1 MKIIN
6 QIKEAWKKLRRLPTA
21 ERFALA
27 PVWIQ
32 LVAIFISSAAIIF
45 LMSPFLG
52 NLANSYKIFTDPA
65 YFADVVGPVQVVAGL
80 IQVLLGMMLF
90 SFIISVLSAALV
102 KYIESIRS
110 GSLAFRRGGHMIFVN
125 YNVKLPLILDQLDIR
140 AKDRGVTEEI
150 VLLFSDIG
158 TVANFR
164 DQIDSKRWKNL
175 DIFIRQGDLMNFKT
189 FERISVFEALSLV
202 ILLPDGTPNHFLA
215 DNINLK
221 VLTTLVNNQ
230 QYRQHLEERRAS
242 KKPIKCSIEL
252 SNNADSRVI
261 AQRMSQSLFTVIT
274 PGDVIGSILARG
286 KVDIVYY
293 KVFFEVMAFDGSTIH
308 FVNPQVFG
316 VELVGKSFEELYF
329 GFEGGTLLG
338 YSGINQAGEY
348 RMRLC
353 PFGQDLTSSDWLL
366 FLTTKVN
373 RIVFRPSDD
382 SFKLEKLDVII
393 PPTESVAKQICVI
406 GNHNPLG
413 NIDDFI
419 DVQSMRALEEAHFVF
434 DNLEEYFTDKFLQ
447 RLKSSNFENIVVNLD
462 DETGFRLTM
471 WLVSKE
477 GTSDEFLK
485 KLVTILGDPVTENL
499 LSHYHLKFNTV
510 LSHKLS
516 ARYIA
521 QISFQKNLDRLFEEL
536 AFPAG
541 VEFNL
546 LEIGKHIPLGLVKD
560 RKGLTR
566 LLAGQQLIYL
576 GIVDEDKNV
585 YFESSN
591 FAAAKQIL
599 VLSQGGSENPGLAQN
614 TIQESV
620 VTEQKSTEK

>member
-1 MKIIN
+1 MKILD
-6 QIKEAWKKLRRLPTA
+6 QIKGAWKKLRRLPTA

-27 PVWIQ
+27 PVWVQ
-32 LVAIFISSAAIIF
+32 LVAIFITSAVLIF
-45 LMSPFLG
+45 MMAPFLSLR
-52 NLANSYKIFTDPA
+52 LAYMIFADPA
-65 YFADVVGPVQVVAGL
+65 YYSEAKGPLQLVVGL
-80 IQVLLGMMLF
+80 LQVLLGMVLF

-102 KYIESIRS
+102 KYIENIRS
-110 GSLAFRRGGHMIFVN
+110 GSLGFVRSGHMIFVN

-140 AKDRGVTEEI
+140 AKERSATEEI
-150 VLLFSDIG
+150 VLLFSDID

-164 DQIDSKRWKNL
+164 NQMDPKRWKNL
-175 DIFIRQGDLMNFKT
+175 DIFVRQGDLMNFKT

-202 ILLPDGTPNHFLA
+202 ILLPDGAQSHFFA

-221 VLTTLVNNQ
+221 ILTTLVNNQ
-230 QYRQHLEERRAS
+230 QYRKHLEERKAS
-242 KKPIKCSIEL
+242 RKPVKCSIEL

-261 AQRMSQSLFTVIT
+261 AQKMSQALFTVIT

-286 KVDIVYY
+286 KVDIVFY

-316 VELVGKSFEELYF
+316 LELVGKSFEELYF

-353 PFGQDLTSSDWLL
+353 PFGQNLTSSDWLL

-382 SFKLEKLDVII
+382 SFKLERLDDII

-419 DVQSMRALEEAHFVF
+419 DVQSMRALKEAHFVF
-434 DNLEEYFTDKFLQ
+434 DNQEEYFADKFLQ

-477 GTSDEFLK
+477 GENDDFLK
-485 KLVTILGDPVTENL
+485 KIVTILGDPVTENL

-536 AFPAG
+536 AFPEG

-546 LEIGKHIPLGLVKD
+546 LEIGKHIPHNLVND
-560 RKGLTR
+560 RKELTR

-591 FAAAKQIL
+591 FTAAKQIL
-599 VLSQGGSENPGLAQN
+599 VLSQGGNENPDSAKRATPES
-614 TIQESV
+614 TISK
-620 VTEQKSTEK
+620 QKSVEL

>member
-1 MKIIN
+1 LKILD
-6 QIKEAWKKLRRLPTA
+6 QIKGAWKKLRRLPTA

-27 PVWIQ
+27 PVWVQ
-32 LVAIFISSAAIIF
+32 LVAIFITSAVLIF
-45 LMSPFLG
+45 MMAPFLSLR
-52 NLANSYKIFTDPA
+52 LAYMIFADPA
-65 YFADVVGPVQVVAGL
+65 YYSEAKGPLQLVVGL
-80 IQVLLGMMLF
+80 LQVLLGMVLF

-102 KYIESIRS
+102 KYIENIRS
-110 GSLAFRRGGHMIFVN
+110 GSLAFVRSRHMIFVN

-140 AKDRGVTEEI
+140 AKDRGATEEI
-150 VLLFSDIG
+150 VLLFSDID

-164 DQIDSKRWKNL
+164 NQMDPKRWKNL

-189 FERISVFEALSLV
+189 FERISVFDALSLV
-202 ILLPDGTPNHFLA
+202 ILLPDGAQNHFLA
-215 DNINLK
+215 DNVNLK

-230 QYRQHLEERRAS
+230 QYRQHLEERKAS
-242 KKPIKCSIEL
+242 KRPVKCSIEL
-252 SNNADSRVI
+252 SNNSDSRVI
-261 AQRMSQSLFTVIT
+261 AQKMSQALFTVIT

-286 KVDIVYY
+286 KVDIVFY

-308 FVNPQVFG
+308 FVNPEVFG
-316 VELVGKSFEELYF
+316 LELVGKSFEELYF

-338 YSGINQAGEY
+338 YSGINEAGEY

-353 PFGQDLTSSDWLL
+353 PFGQNLTSSDWLL
-366 FLTTKVN
+366 FLTTHVN
-373 RIVFRPSDD
+373 RIEFRTSAA
-382 SFKLEKLDVII
+382 SIKLEKVDAII

-419 DVQSMRALEEAHFVF
+419 DVQSMRALEEAHYVF
-434 DNLEEYFTDKFLQ
+434 DNQEEYFQDDFLL
-447 RLKSSNFENIVVNLD
+447 RLKSANFENIVINLD

-477 GTSDEFLK
+477 GANEDFLK
-485 KLVTILGDPVTENL
+485 KLVTILGDPVTEHL
-499 LSHYHLKFNTV
+499 LSHYHRKFNTV

-536 AFPAG
+536 AFPVG

-546 LEIGKHIPLGLVKD
+546 LEIGKHIPQDLVKD
-560 RKGLTR
+560 RKELTR

-591 FAAAKQIL
+591 FAGAKQIL
-599 VLSQGGSENPGLAQN
+599 VLSQGGSENPDLAQK
-614 TIQESV
+614 TIQESMIS
-620 VTEQKSTEK
+620 EQKSTEL